1 MEPAK
6 EFRGADL
13 QRFGRIRDAHRA
25 IRHCDAVS
33 CFDFWGLCIKL
44 RFQFDHLFGIRQQES
59 AHGGGVVQD
68 LDGVAVDGIDGAP
81 LAFDEVLPRLF
92 AFGVALDHRQ
102 LFRHV
107 ERQRVFDAALLTNTA
122 VTHCFQGY
130 IFLSTIYPAEI
141 APVFRHLHASGKF
154 KTHVVVPFL
163 KTVISNAFFYPIIK
177 SGSVFEKCMQ
187 LTCIDRLDL
196 CLADQVMVDRDKRV
210 HAATLPSSTMASIL
224 FAQAARTSGKHTAG
238 KICGARNTEMYS
250 FGLVTNA
257 LEGSDSKRSSPS
269 RYRAS
274 QRAFRKASSSCAFV
288 TSDDATSYRPV
299 FRIAGSTSSNT
310 QTSKRLASGLWDFAM
325 RR

>member
-44 RFQFDHLFGIRQQES
+44 RFQFDHLFGIRQQQS

-107 ERQRVFDAALLTNTA
+107 ERQRVFDA
-122 VTHCFQGY
+122 
-130 IFLSTIYPAEI
+130 
-141 APVFRHLHASGKF
+141 
-154 KTHVVVPFL
+154 PFL

-177 SGSVFEKCMQ
+177 SGSVFEKRMQ

-250 FGLVTNA
+250 FGVVTNA

-274 QRAFRKASSSCAFV
+274 QRAFRKASLSCAFV
-288 TSDDATSYRPV
+288 TSDEAASYRPV
-299 FRIAGSTSSNT
+299 FRIAGSTSSN
-310 QTSKRLASGLWDFAM
+310 
-325 RR
+325 